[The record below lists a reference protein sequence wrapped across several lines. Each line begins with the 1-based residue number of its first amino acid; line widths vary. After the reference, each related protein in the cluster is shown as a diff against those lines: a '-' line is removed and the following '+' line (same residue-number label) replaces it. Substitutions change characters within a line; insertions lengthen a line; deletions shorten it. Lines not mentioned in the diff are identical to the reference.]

1 MAKEATHTIHGHTG
15 HPQAQP
21 VEDKE
26 AKDKPIDPTVEDYLA
41 EWAKLQMKV
50 VLDETCKD
58 IYVGQPP
65 EKITNDL
72 QKKVKAIED
81 TLKLVGPPASELLAP
96 KKK

>member
-1 MAKEATHTIHGHTG
+1 MAKETVHTIHGHTG

-26 AKDKPIDPTVEDYLA
+26 TKDKPIDPTVEDYLTD
-41 EWAKLQMKV
+41 WAKLQMKA
-50 VLDETCKD
+50 VLDATCLD

-65 EKITNDL
+65 EKITGDL
-72 QKKVKAIED
+72 QKKVKAIAD
-81 TLKLVGPPASELLAP
+81 TLELVKPLANELLAP